1 MQPTSYAIQSHE
13 ALSGSLCRLG
23 HLGEALAITERALEL
38 GSVNRTVRLRQLWLM
53 ALTADTGADLDGWI
67 QALELDSSFPR
78 PSDEHVR
85 TLFVLGRWEDA
96 LVATEAALEDDPLD
110 RAALCMSAL
119 LQARLGRED
128 QACIRLER
136 LEALGG
142 RGVEEFVT
150 VGRVLLGRT
159 A

>member
-67 QALELDSSFPR
+67 QALELDRSFPR

-85 TLFVLGRWEDA
+85 TLFVLGA
-96 LVATEAALEDDPLD
+96 
-110 RAALCMSAL
+110 
-119 LQARLGRED
+119 
-128 QACIRLER
+128 
-136 LEALGG
+136 
-142 RGVEEFVT
+142 
-150 VGRVLLGRT
+150 GRT
-159 A
+159 RSWPPRLPWRMTRWTGLPSA